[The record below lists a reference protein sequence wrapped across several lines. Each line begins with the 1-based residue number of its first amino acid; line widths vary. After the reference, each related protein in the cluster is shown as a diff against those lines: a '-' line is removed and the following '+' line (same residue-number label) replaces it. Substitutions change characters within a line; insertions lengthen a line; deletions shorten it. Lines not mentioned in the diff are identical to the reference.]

1 MRHIW
6 IVAVAVILSNCS
18 GSGGGLQGSVD
29 DTHCRHQAEQKT
41 MTYDECQR
49 QLAESRRHS
58 FGMDMVNRTALT
70 NR

>member
-1 MRHIW
+1 MRHMW

-18 GSGGGLQGSVD
+18 GIGGLQRSID
-29 DTHCRHQAEQKT
+29 DKHCRHQAAQKT

-70 NR
+70 YR